1 MGNWLGRNRVVH
13 PLLLDHDDDHDQLA
27 RLEQPSTSLWVK
39 VRVRASQLKEL
50 TAKADSNSNSSQENS
65 ELGRLILQEC
75 LEGRLTA
82 RVVPAAVSTTGK
94 RHVLVLTM
102 PACLVLQPSCGW

>member
-39 VRVRASQLKEL
+39 VRVGASQLKEL
-50 TAKADSNSNSSQENS
+50 TVKADSNSSRDNSD
-65 ELGRLILQEC
+65 LGRLILQEC

-82 RVVPAAVSTTGK
+82 RVVPAGRNIMYNYSKEIIKFNNLYRIV
-94 RHVLVLTM
+94 
-102 PACLVLQPSCGW
+102 

>member
-13 PLLLDHDDDHDQLA
+13 PLLLDHDDHDQLE

-39 VRVRASQLKEL
+39 VRARESQLKEL
-50 TAKADSNSNSSQENS
+50 TAKADSNSSGDNSD
-65 ELGRLILQEC
+65 LGRLILQEC

-82 RVVPAAVSTTGK
+82 RVVPAGTI
-94 RHVLVLTM
+94 LE
-102 PACLVLQPSCGW
+102 

>member
-13 PLLLDHDDDHDQLA
+13 PLLLDHDDHDRLA

-39 VRVRASQLKEL
+39 VRVRASQLKEF
-50 TAKADSNSNSSQENS
+50 TAKADLNSSRDNS
-65 ELGRLILQEC
+65 DLGRLILQEC

-82 RVVPAAVSTTGK
+82 RVVPASTIFE
-94 RHVLVLTM
+94 
-102 PACLVLQPSCGW
+102 